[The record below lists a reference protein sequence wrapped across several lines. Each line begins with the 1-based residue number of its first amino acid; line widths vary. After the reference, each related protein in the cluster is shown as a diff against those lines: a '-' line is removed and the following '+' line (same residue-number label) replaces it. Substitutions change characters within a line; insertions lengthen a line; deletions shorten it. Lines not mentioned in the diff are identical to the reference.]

1 MPQPRIYASS
11 AERQVAYRRR
21 KRAVALHPQTNTS
34 ALVALPRPTNMPG
47 TVRWRQAV
55 AQAHGLLEMV
65 EREMGDYFSDRTE
78 ECIRAG
84 CNMPT
89 AEWQEGERGESF
101 QERID
106 ALTEAKDMV
115 EALACE

>member
-1 MPQPRIYASS
+1 MPQPRIYTSG
-11 AERQVAYRRR
+11 AERQVAYR
-21 KRAVALHPQTNTS
+21 KRQRAAALRPQTNTS
-34 ALVALPRPTNMPG
+34 ALVALPRPTHMPG

-55 AQAHGLLEMV
+55 AQAHGLLETV
-65 EREMGDYFSDRTE
+65 AREMEEYFSDRTE
-78 ECIRAG
+78 E
-84 CNMPT
+84 
-89 AEWQEGERGESF
+89 WQESERGVSF